1 MSVVSTATSV
11 RTANNQVCHV
21 ETMEL
26 MLFGDA
32 KGLGVTLEGGIFST
46 AVLSHPPIISVIEP
60 RSAAEK

>member
-1 MSVVSTATSV
+1 M
-11 RTANNQVCHV
+11 